1 MNVDSEESSSES
13 EDEDA
18 EVRPGKKHVFLVS
31 YDFISLH
38 AGWFHS

>member
-18 EVRPGKKHVFLVS
+18 EVRFEKNVFLVS
-31 YDFISLH
+31 YDFNSLH
-38 AGWFHS
+38 AG